1 MAQLGPEFIDITWNA
16 GGITSDLTIE
26 VGIFCFSYLALS
38 SFATSVRIGNL
49 YASDLYKH
57 A

>member
-26 VGIFCFSYLALS
+26 VDYFI
-38 SFATSVRIGNL
+38 NL
-49 YASDLYKH
+49 FKLTKL
-57 A
+57 

>member
-26 VGIFCFSYLALS
+26 VG
-38 SFATSVRIGNL
+38 TSKTIST
-49 YASDLYKH
+49 Y
-57 A
+57 